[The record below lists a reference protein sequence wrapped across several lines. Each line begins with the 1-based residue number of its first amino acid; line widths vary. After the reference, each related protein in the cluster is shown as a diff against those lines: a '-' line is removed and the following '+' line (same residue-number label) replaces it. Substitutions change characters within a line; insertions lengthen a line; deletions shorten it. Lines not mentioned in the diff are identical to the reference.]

1 MTACTACGTPLAP
14 VPPPPGLLAMTWG
27 HAIPPADGHL
37 PGVPPVTVTYRRDR
51 DAWDA
56 HCAEVPGFPVH
67 GAQDLAEAKSVAW
80 VLLGRVMPPRPVI
93 ELEAAHDAA

>member
-37 PGVPPVTVTYRRDR
+37 PGVPPVTVTYSRSG
-51 DAWDA
+51 ALWDA
-56 HCAEVPGFPVH
+56 KCPEVPGFPVR
-67 GAQDLAEAKSVAW
+67 GAQSRDEARAIAW
-80 VLLGRVMPPRPVI
+80 ALLGKISPPRPVI
-93 ELEAAHDAA
+93 ERDDGT